1 MSEISDFSGGNHFL
15 SNFHPSPVTMDGVIY
30 PTVEHAYQAAKT
42 IDHAER
48 EVIRT
53 SPGPGMAKKLG
64 RHVTVR
70 PDWETTKIAV
80 MTELVYQKFTND
92 ARLANKLIATD
103 GFTLV
108 EGNWWG
114 DVFWGVCKGKGSNH
128 LGHILMAVRRSLM
141 EDQHERSAA

>member
-53 SPGPGMAKKLG
+53 SPGPGMAK
-64 RHVTVR
+64 
-70 PDWETTKIAV
+70 
-80 MTELVYQKFTND
+80 N
-92 ARLANKLIATD
+92 LA
-103 GFTLV
+103 G
-108 EGNWWG
+108 
-114 DVFWGVCKGKGSNH
+114 
-128 LGHILMAVRRSLM
+128 M
-141 EDQHERSAA
+141 